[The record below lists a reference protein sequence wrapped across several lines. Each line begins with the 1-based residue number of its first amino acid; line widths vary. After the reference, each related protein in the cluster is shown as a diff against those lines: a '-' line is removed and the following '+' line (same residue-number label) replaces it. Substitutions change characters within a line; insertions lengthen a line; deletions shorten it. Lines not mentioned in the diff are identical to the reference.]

1 MSAPN
6 VSATTGRSWPS
17 PNSGNVAVLTD
28 HTLEIQDL
36 AFSPDDRLLATAS
49 LDGTG
54 RIWDVHTGRPLRV
67 LEHPDGVE
75 NVAFSPDGRSVATLD
90 FAGVIRIWDACNG
103 CTNPAALTALARSR
117 VTRQLTDDERRTFG
131 VK

>member
-1 MSAPN
+1 MA
-6 VSATTGRSWPS
+6 TGRT
-17 PNSGNVAVLTD
+17 VAVLTD

-49 LDGTG
+49 LDGTA
-54 RIWDVHTGRPLRV
+54 RIWDAHTGRALRV

-103 CTNPAALTALARSR
+103 CTNPAALIALARSR

-131 VK
+131 VN

>member
-1 MSAPN
+1 
-6 VSATTGRSWPS
+6 
-17 PNSGNVAVLTD
+17 
-28 HTLEIQDL
+28 
-36 AFSPDDRLLATAS
+36 
-49 LDGTG
+49 
-54 RIWDVHTGRPLRV
+54 V

-75 NVAFSPDGRSVATLD
+75 NVAFSPNGRSVATLD

-131 VK
+131 VR